1 MAKRLAETQQLRLE
15 GQGSGQYGSIT
26 SADLAGLSAAGAAP
40 AGAGAAAAAA
50 AAASGAA
57 YYDVPVS
64 SIRAVIAKR
73 LLESKVTIPHYYLT
87 MDVNMDA
94 INALRAKFNERLGK
108 DGVKLS
114 VNDFVIKATA
124 LASKKVPEANSA
136 WHGSFIRM
144 FDSVDLCVAV
154 NTDRGLITPIVPQAD
169 RKGLVDINRVV
180 KELAAKARDGK
191 LQPHEFQGGTI
202 TVSNLGMFGEC
213 AIGLAWFFCVY

>member
-26 SADLAGLSAAGAAP
+26 SADLGGLSAAGAAP
-40 AGAGAAAAAA
+40 AAGAAAPTLAP
-50 AAASGAA
+50 GAT

-73 LLESKVTIPHYYLT
+73 LLESKVTIPHYYLS
-87 MDVNMDA
+87 MDVNMDE
-94 INALRAKFNERLGK
+94 INKLRTKFNERLAK

-154 NTDRGLITPIVPQAD
+154 NTERGLITPIVPQAD
-169 RKGLVDINRVV
+169 RQGLVDINRQV

-202 TVSNLGMFGEC
+202 TVSNLGMFGE
-213 AIGLAWFFCVY
+213 

>member
-15 GQGSGQYGSIT
+15 GRGSGLFGSIT
-26 SADLAGLSAAGAAP
+26 SQDLSGLSAAG
-40 AGAGAAAAAA
+40 GGGAAAAAGGAPA
-50 AAASGAA
+50 AVAGAGA

-87 MDVNMDA
+87 VDVNMDTVTK
-94 INALRAKFNERLGK
+94 LRATFNERLAK

-124 LASKKVPEANSA
+124 MASRKVPEANSA

-154 NTDRGLITPIVPQAD
+154 NTERGLITPIVPQAD
-169 RKGLVDINRVV
+169 RKGLVEINRTV

-202 TVSNLGMFGEC
+202 TVSNLGMFGKKTIC
-213 AIGLAWFFCVY
+213 KITTP